1 MIFKR
6 KFFIFLS
13 LFFLIFLTTHCSKV
27 SLSFEDAITFDEMT
41 DISSASIIDL
51 DKNQKNEIILASLTY
66 RTNEYGERIPQD
78 SSIFVFEKNTKKYK
92 YIWKSSPLNYL
103 TPTLSVVPEHIY
115 KIQNDIQTNNI
126 NILVFGEKKLYKLFF
141 KNEYYHL
148 DIIKNLSEYQ
158 PPNQDIPSY
167 FSFPIRS
174 FYLFSNNNKDYI
186 FLNTGKKK
194 ESKLSIY
201 EVQYHNKENIMKKIF
216 EQPIEPC
223 ITLKGVKL
231 DKKIYL
237 LASTT
242 SHNLKIYTIN
252 GLGH

>member
-1 MIFKR
+1 M
-6 KFFIFLS
+6 
-13 LFFLIFLTTHCSKV
+13 FLTSRCSKV
-27 SLSFEDAITFDEMT
+27 SLSLEDVITFDEMT
-41 DISSASIIDL
+41 DISSASILDL
-51 DKNQKNEIILASLTY
+51 DKNQKNEIVLASLTY
-66 RTNEYGERIPQD
+66 RTNEYGERVPQD
-78 SSIFVFEKNTKKYK
+78 SSIFIFEKNTKKYK

-115 KIQNDIQTNNI
+115 NIQNNIQTNNI
-126 NILVFGEKKLYKLFF
+126 HILIYGEKKLYKLSF

-148 DIIKNLSEYQ
+148 DIIKNLSEYL

-174 FYLFSNNNKDYI
+174 FYLFSNNNKDYV
-186 FLNTGKKK
+186 FLNTGKKR
-194 ESKLSIY
+194 ESKFAIY
-201 EVQYHNKENIMKKIF
+201 KVQYNKKKNIMKKIF
-216 EQPIEPC
+216 EKPIEPC
-223 ITLKGVKL
+223 IELKGVKL

-242 SHNLKIYTIN
+242 SHTLKIYTIN